1 MLMLG
6 LCIFKRFYWA
16 DKLNFKIADSARQ
29 DFKMNVNIK
38 FIFDSVS
45 LSLPFPTNYQSSLP
59 LIIQFMNS
67 LQ

>member
-38 FIFDSVS
+38 FIPNF
-45 LSLPFPTNYQSSLP
+45 SLPFPTNYQSSLP

-67 LQ
+67 LH

>member
-16 DKLNFKIADSARQ
+16 DKLNFKIADRARQ

-38 FIFDSVS
+38 FIFDLLLS
-45 LSLPFPTNYQSSLP
+45 LSLPFPTNYQSSH
-59 LIIQFMNS
+59 
-67 LQ
+67 